1 LPPPREPEPEL
12 FLAPDDEPPELP
24 PLREPP
30 LLELP
35 LLELPPEL
43 PPLRELPPPLDEPL
57 LFFAAPPLL
66 LPEELRFAVLPLSD
80 DDERDEVLFFA
91 PPDEL
96 PELFLAPVERLL
108 AVPAAAAA
116 PATAP
121 TAAPVAAALRREV
134 LVPVFSPFPAVND
147 TVARSGMAIS
157 LPVRGLRPV
166 RAARVLRVNL
176 PKPGIENEPAA

>member
-1 LPPPREPEPEL
+1 LPDDEPPREPDPEL
-12 FLAPDDEPPELP
+12 FLAPDDEPPLPELP
-24 PLREPP
+24 PLREP
-30 LLELP
+30 LEL
-35 LLELPPEL
+35 LLPEL
-43 PPLRELPPPLDEPL
+43 PPLRELLLELLPL
-57 LFFAAPPLL
+57 LFLAAPPPLL
-66 LPEELRFAVLPLSD
+66 LPPEELRFAVLPLSEV
-80 DDERDEVLFFA
+80 ERDEVLFLA
-91 PPDEL
+91 PPDEPL
-96 PELFLAPVERLL
+96 ELFLAPVERLL

-134 LVPVFSPFPAVND
+134 LVPVFSPFPAVNE

>member
-1 LPPPREPEPEL
+1 LPDDEPPREPEL
-12 FLAPDDEPPELP
+12 FLAPDDEPPLEELP
-24 PLREPP
+24 
-30 LLELP
+30 
-35 LLELPPEL
+35 PPEL
-43 PPLRELPPPLDEPL
+43 PPLRELLPPLELLPL
-57 LFFAAPPLL
+57 LFLAAAPPLPPL
-66 LPEELRFAVLPLSD
+66 EELRLAVLPLSEA
-80 DDERDEVLFFA
+80 DERDEVLFLA